1 MDNLLG
7 SALQDI
13 KMLGINFRSMCTEEE
28 RDSFGLDEQGR
39 ELGPWHGGRGS
50 FAS

>member
-1 MDNLLG
+1 MDNLYKYL
-7 SALQDI
+7 AVQR
-13 KMLGINFRSMCTEEE
+13 NFRSICTEEE